1 MAAKVT
7 EAKATEGKATE
18 AKTTVTIH
26 LPRAPRGEQN
36 FQFVGVHGKAYKI
49 MRGVDV
55 EVPPEVA
62 EVLECSRKAREEADA
77 YLDATAH

>member
-1 MAAKVT
+1 MAAKS
-7 EAKATEGKATE
+7 EAKTE
-18 AKTTVTIH
+18 AKTTVTVH

-36 FQFVGVHGKAYKI
+36 FQFVGVNGKAYKI

-62 EVLECSRKAREEADA
+62 EVLENAEKARAEADA
-77 YLDATAH
+77 YLDDQAQ

>member
-1 MAAKVT
+1 MAAKSET
-7 EAKATEGKATE
+7 KAAE

-26 LPRAPRGEQN
+26 LPRAPRGERN
-36 FQFVGVHGKAYKI
+36 FQFVGVNGKAYKI

-62 EVLECSRKAREEADA
+62 EVLENSRKAKEEADA
-77 YLDATAH
+77 YLDGQAR

>member
-1 MAAKVT
+1 MAAKS
-7 EAKATEGKATE
+7 ESKATV
-18 AKTTVTIH
+18 TVH

-36 FQFVGVHGKAYKI
+36 FQFVGVNGKAYKI

-62 EVLECSRKAREEADA
+62 EVLKNSEEARAEADA
-77 YLDATAH
+77 YLDDQAQ